1 MYMKDIVTQNKKP
14 AGFTL
19 IEVLISIT
27 VFAIGILA
35 VITMQTSGVNGNA
48 RAQNISEATNL
59 AADQVESLL
68 NTPYSAIADGGGTN
82 AGQVGL
88 DDGVPLWAG
97 GPGGTAD
104 YSAVSGNYNIY
115 WNVWDNAP
123 VSNCKT
129 IRVIV
134 VNSQLQAPVTMNF
147 VKVQDL

>member
-1 MYMKDIVTQNKKP
+1 MDTVTDTVKHNKHP

-35 VITMQTSGVNGNA
+35 VITMQTTGVSGNA

-59 AADQVESLL
+59 AADQVEDFL
-68 NTPYSAIADGGGTN
+68 NTAYSAIVDGAGTN
-82 AGQVGL
+82 AGQAGL
-88 DDGVPLWAG
+88 NDGMTAG
-97 GPGGTAD
+97 TTAD
-104 YSAVSGNYNIY
+104 GSAVSGNYNIY
-115 WNVWDNAP
+115 WNVWNNAP
-123 VSNCKT
+123 ALNCKT

-134 VNSQLQAPVTMNF
+134 VNSRLQAPVIMNF

>member
-1 MYMKDIVTQNKKP
+1 MIWECMTNIKQHKQS

-35 VITMQTSGVNGNA
+35 VITMQTTAVSGNA

-59 AADQVESLL
+59 AAGQVEILL
-68 NTPYSAIADGGGTN
+68 NTAYTAIVDGAGASTN
-82 AGQVGL
+82 AGQAGL
-88 DDGVPLWAG
+88 NDGMTAG
-97 GPGGTAD
+97 TTAD
-104 YSAVSGNYNIY
+104 GSTVSGNYNIY
-115 WNVWDNAP
+115 WNVWNNAP
-123 VSNCKT
+123 ALNCKT

-134 VNSQLQAPVTMNF
+134 VNSQLQAPVIMNF

>member
-1 MYMKDIVTQNKKP
+1 MCMYMTDIVTQNKNS

-35 VITMQTSGVNGNA
+35 VITMQTSGVSGNA
-48 RAQNISEATNL
+48 RAQNISEATNQ

-68 NTPYSAIADGGGTN
+68 NTPYSAIADGGGTS
-82 AGQVGL
+82 AGQAGL
-88 DDGVPLWAG
+88 NDGMTSG
-97 GPGGTAD
+97 TTAD
-104 YSAVSGNYNIY
+104 GSAVSGNYNIY

-134 VNSQLQAPVTMNF
+134 VNSQLQAPVIMDL

>member
-1 MYMKDIVTQNKKP
+1 MINIKQHKTS

-35 VITMQTSGVNGNA
+35 VITMQTTGVSGNA

-68 NTPYSAIADGGGTN
+68 NTAYTAIVDGGGTN
-82 AGQVGL
+82 AGQAGL
-88 DDGVPLWAG
+88 NDGMTAG
-97 GPGGTAD
+97 TVAD
-104 YSAVSGNYNIY
+104 GSAVSGNYNIY
-115 WNVWDNAP
+115 WNVWNNAP
-123 VSNCKT
+123 AMNCKT
-129 IRVIV
+129 IRIIVI
-134 VNSQLQAPVTMNF
+134 NSQLQAPVIMNL